1 MPAQSTPPDE
11 ATPPERFS
19 IDELSMLAGV
29 TPRTVRYYIAEGL
42 VDRPIGEKR
51 GAHYVRRHLEQL
63 LLIRRWTDA
72 GLSLERV
79 RELLS
84 GAPEDPAPRRA
95 APGSIEVWSRVTV
108 ADGLEIHVEPGRA
121 DLTPDQMR
129 SLVRGV
135 AALYRQVR
143 TSGACEPSAPPA
155 ATSST
160 KRENNDA

>member
-1 MPAQSTPPDE
+1 MLAQSAPPDE
-11 ATPPERFS
+11 AGPPERFS

-42 VDRPIGEKR
+42 VDRPVGEKR
-51 GAHYVRRHLEQL
+51 GAHYVQRHLEQL

-72 GLSLERV
+72 GLSLDRV
-79 RELLS
+79 RELLA

-108 ADGLEIHVEPGRA
+108 ADGLEIHLEPGRA

-129 SLVRGV
+129 SLVRGIS
-135 AALYRQVR
+135 ALYRQVR
-143 TSGACEPSAPPA
+143 TSSADEPPGAPA
-155 ATSST
+155 ANPST
-160 KRENNDA
+160 NRENNDE

>member
-1 MPAQSTPPDE
+1 MPAQSSPHDE
-11 ATPPERFS
+11 ATPTERFS
-19 IDELSMLAGV
+19 IDELSVLAGV

-129 SLVRGV
+129 SLVRGIS
-135 AALYRQVR
+135 ALYRQVR
-143 TSGACEPSAPPA
+143 TSSVGEPSGSPA
-155 ATSST
+155 ATPST
-160 KRENNDA
+160 NRENNDE

>member
-11 ATPPERFS
+11 AAPAERFS

-42 VDRPIGEKR
+42 VERPVGEKR

-84 GAPEDPAPRRA
+84 GAPQDPAPRRA

-121 DLTPDQMR
+121 ELTPGQMR
-129 SLVRGV
+129 SLVRGIS
-135 AALYRQVR
+135 ALYRQVR
-143 TSGACEPSAPPA
+143 ASGAGEPSDSPA
-155 ATSST
+155 ATPST
-160 KRENNDA
+160 KRENNDE